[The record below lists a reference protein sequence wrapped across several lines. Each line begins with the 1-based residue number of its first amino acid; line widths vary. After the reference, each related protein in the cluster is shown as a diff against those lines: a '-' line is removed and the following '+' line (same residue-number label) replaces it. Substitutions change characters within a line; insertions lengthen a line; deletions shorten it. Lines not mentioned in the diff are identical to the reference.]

1 MPKIEFTAYGEA
13 KPAGSKTGFVV
24 KTKSGKSRAVVVDAC
39 KTTKPWQAVVSVAA
53 REAIAEC
60 VVAGG
65 SVCSS
70 TNEMFDSALWAAMR
84 FYFPRPKS
92 HFNSKGQLK
101 LKAPAFVTKK
111 PDALKLARAVE
122 DAMTGIVYRD
132 DSQIVSENISKHYGE
147 PARCE
152 ITIQTLE
159 N

>member
-1 MPKIEFTAYGEA
+1 MPKIEFVAYGEA

-39 KTTKPWQAVVSVAA
+39 KTTKPWQAVVSSAALAAVAQTGDG
-53 REAIAEC
+53 
-60 VVAGG
+60 VQGM
-65 SVCSS
+65 S
-70 TNEMFDSALWAAMR
+70 MFDSALWAAMR

-101 LKAPAFVTKK
+101 LKAPTFITKK